1 MLRGVGVP
9 LPQVEFGDFER
20 PFSAPGSAL
29 TKSNQTLK
37 QVLEKFYPRHYRRTS
52 PEDQLRL
59 EMDTLEDTLVSL
71 VYDWNTL
78 RQVAVVPAPPAF
90 APPC

>member
-9 LPQVEFGDFER
+9 LSQVEFGDFER
-20 PFSAPGSAL
+20 PFSAPGSAH

-71 VYDWNTL
+71 VYD
-78 RQVAVVPAPPAF
+78 
-90 APPC
+90 